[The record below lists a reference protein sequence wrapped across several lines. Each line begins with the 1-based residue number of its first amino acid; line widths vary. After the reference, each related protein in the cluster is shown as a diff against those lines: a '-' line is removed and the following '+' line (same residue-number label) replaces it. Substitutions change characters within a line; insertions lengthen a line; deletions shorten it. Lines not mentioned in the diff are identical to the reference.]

1 MPRPCTAK
9 NTPWKETPPMET
21 DLPFDFNS
29 IKEEEF
35 DKFVDYIVLDQPP
48 DPNNP
53 NRAESSLPRNL
64 KLKKIG
70 KKITG
75 VKSAIYIPLGTR
87 FGPLVGE
94 VCVKEHAPNGKRKYF
109 WRIYKENKP
118 FYYINTYDE
127 TKSNWMRYVSAPYS
141 PQSQNLIACQ
151 CGTDIFFY
159 TIRPIY
165 PNEEL
170 LVWYCREFA
179 ERLNYPSSVEQM
191 IQRMQGKM
199 QLSTS
204 PTLPM
209 LADATDTVSSSSTPP
224 TPPPQPTDG
233 AEAVLKT
240 ANRVHWQD
248 DDLRNEFD
256 KAMTNN
262 ATSMRRV
269 LISPI
274 KEYSDAGG
282 TDVLRLDGLRLRPV
296 DDEGK
301 AQGYAQSH
309 SVRSDEGYHSHTY
322 HDDAPTPPE
331 HLSDSDDSSNCILD
345 YSKKSKLPKADEE
358 AAVEVETNEFLKV
371 KIKLRKAS
379 QYRKDPE
386 QPLKEQT
393 PPPVVSVEP
402 IVVRP
407 LSPKR
412 YAEPSSSCASADSV
426 ESQPKKLKYDQPIVV
441 QQPSV
446 IYQYPRDQKSLLENL
461 LLQTK
466 ESSTFDHHQ
475 SAVVIP
481 PISVMSSSS
490 SPPLPLQSQQQQQP
504 PVSTVDQSYVQRY
517 VTASVSPDSSTKG
530 LSPALS
536 PPLHQMHRSPPPSLL
551 MYSSPA
557 AQQLSYMPY
566 QSHLFPPQNGSVGGG
581 YQCHY
586 PSSHPVESSAGSPPA
601 GSMSPDDISPC
612 GSPGS
617 SGNSRGYRSLPYPIS
632 KKNGKMHYECN
643 VCRKTFGQ
651 LSNLKV
657 HLRTH
662 SGERPFKCKT
672 CGKSFTQLAH
682 LQKHNYVHTGE
693 RPHECDVCQKRFSST
708 SNLKTHSRLH
718 TGDKPFVCEICSSTF
733 TQLVHL
739 KLHKRIH
746 TNERPF
752 TCHCCQK
759 SYISASGLR
768 THWKTTSCRPQYPVG
783 KDEMAEQRN
792 SPEYHQTYHHGG
804 GGYANGGLMAE
815 HVDDGNQNNN
825 NMYRVADKQQHDDDA
840 DMYAHLRHHHQQPIA
855 VDVQPGEIQ
864 RPSVIEQ
871 RHFIECT

>member
-1 MPRPCTAK
+1 MRQ
-9 NTPWKETPPMET
+9 ETPPMES

-159 TIRPIY
+159 TIRPVY

-191 IQRMQGKM
+191 IQRMQGKI
-199 QLSTS
+199 QTSTS

-209 LADATDTVSSSSTPP
+209 LADAADTVSSSSTPP
-224 TPPPQPTDG
+224 TPPPQPADSGDVT
-233 AEAVLKT
+233 LKT
-240 ANRVHWQD
+240 VNRVHWQD
-248 DDLRNEFD
+248 DDIRNEFD

-269 LISPI
+269 VISPV
-274 KEYSDAGG
+274 KEYADNGNA
-282 TDVLRLDGLRLRPV
+282 DVLRLDGLRLRPI

-301 AQGYAQSH
+301 AQGYAQSN

-345 YSKKSKLPKADEE
+345 YSKKSKLPKPDEE
-358 AAVEVETNEFLKV
+358 AVEVETNEFLKV

-379 QYRKDPE
+379 QYRKDFD
-386 QPLKEQT
+386 QPQKEPT
-393 PPPVVSVEP
+393 PPPAIAEP
-402 IVVRP
+402 VIVVRP
-407 LSPKR
+407 QSPKQ
-412 YAEPSSSCASADSV
+412 YAEPSSSSGTSPDSV
-426 ESQPKKLKYDQPIVV
+426 ESQPKKLKLEPIVAPP
-441 QQPSV
+441 PSV
-446 IYQYPRDQKSLLENL
+446 IYPYPRDQKSLLENL

-466 ESSTFDHHQ
+466 ETNQ
-475 SAVVIP
+475 SPALTPITSMTP
-481 PISVMSSSS
+481 PPQMPAAD
-490 SPPLPLQSQQQQQP
+490 PP
-504 PVSTVDQSYVQRY
+504 YMQRY
-517 VTASVSPDSSTKG
+517 VNASVSPDSSTKVMSPH
-530 LSPALS
+530 LS
-536 PPLHQMHRSPPPSLL
+536 PLHQAHRSPPPTILV
-551 MYSSPA
+551 YPA
-557 AQQLSYMPY
+557 PAGQQIQYVPY
-566 QSHLFPPQNGSVGGG
+566 HHQTHLFPPQGNG

-586 PSSHPVESSAGSPPA
+586 PSNHQVESSAGSPPA
-601 GSMSPDDISPC
+601 GSMSPDDVSPC

-617 SGNSRGYRSLPYPIS
+617 TGNSRGYRSLPYPIS

-718 TGDKPFVCEICSSTF
+718 TGDKPFVCEVCSSTF

-768 THWKTTSCRPQYPVG
+768 THWKTTSCRPPYSGG
-783 KDEMAEQRN
+783 KDDAVEQQRT
-792 SPEYHQTYHHGG
+792 SPDYQTYHNN
-804 GGYANGGLMAE
+804 GYAGGMME
-815 HVDDGNQNNN
+815 QVDDANQ
-825 NMYRVADKQQHDDDA
+825 MYGGPPRVDKHEDDD
-840 DMYAHLRHHHQQPIA
+840 DDLYSHLRPHHHQQAITA
-855 VDVQPGEIQ
+855 VQPEEIQ

>member
-1 MPRPCTAK
+1 MRQ
-9 NTPWKETPPMET
+9 ETPPMES
-21 DLPFDFNS
+21 DLPLDFNS

-48 DPNNP
+48 DANNP

-64 KLKKIG
+64 KLKRIG

-191 IQRMQGKM
+191 IQRMQGKI
-199 QLSTS
+199 QTSTS

-209 LADATDTVSSSSTPP
+209 LADAADTVTSSSTPP
-224 TPPPQPTDG
+224 TPPPQPADSG
-233 AEAVLKT
+233 DVVLKT

-248 DDLRNEFD
+248 DDIRNEFD

-269 LISPI
+269 VISPV
-274 KEYSDAGG
+274 KEYADNGNA
-282 TDVLRLDGLRLRPV
+282 DVLRLDGLRLRPA

-301 AQGYAQSH
+301 AQLGYAQSN

-345 YSKKSKLPKADEE
+345 YSKKSKLPKPDEE
-358 AAVEVETNEFLKV
+358 TVEVETNEFLKV

-379 QYRKDPE
+379 QYRKDTD
-386 QPLKEQT
+386 QPQKEQT
-393 PPPVVSVEP
+393 PPPPPPVAVPEP
-402 IVVRP
+402 VMVIRST
-407 LSPKR
+407 SPKR
-412 YAEPSSSCASADSV
+412 YAEPSSSCGMPSESV
-426 ESQPKKLKYDQPIVV
+426 ESLPKKLKLEQPIAPPP
-441 QQPSV
+441 PSV
-446 IYQYPRDQKSLLENL
+446 IYPYPRDVQKSLLENL

-466 ESSTFDHHQ
+466 EPAAEPSP
-475 SAVVIP
+475 AP
-481 PISVMSSSS
+481 SSSIIMETPMT
-490 SPPLPLQSQQQQQP
+490 SPPQIPVAEP
-504 PVSTVDQSYVQRY
+504 PYAQRY
-517 VTASVSPDSSTKG
+517 VNAAVSPDSSTKVMSPVHQ
-530 LSPALS
+530 LS
-536 PPLHQMHRSPPPSLL
+536 PLHQMHHRSPPPP
-551 MYSSPA
+551 PA
-557 AQQLSYMPY
+557 ILVYPAPAGQQIQYVPY
-566 QSHLFPPQNGSVGGG
+566 HHHQTHLFPPQNSG

-586 PSSHPVESSAGSPPA
+586 SGGHPVESSAGSPPA
-601 GSMSPDDISPC
+601 GSMSPDDVSPC

-617 SGNSRGYRSLPYPIS
+617 TSNSRGYRSLPYPIS

-768 THWKTTSCRPQYPVG
+768 THWKTTSCRPPYPG
-783 KDEMAEQRN
+783 AKEDAMTEPRT
-792 SPEYHQTYHHGG
+792 SPDYHQTYHHN
-804 GGYANGGLMAE
+804 GYGNGMMDQT
-815 HVDDGNQNNN
+815 DDANQNNN
-825 NMYRVADKQQHDDDA
+825 IVYGGPRVSDKHHNDDD
-840 DMYAHLRHHHQQPIA
+840 DDDVYAHLRPHHHHQPAIA
-855 VDVQPGEIQ
+855 AVQPEEIQ

>member
-1 MPRPCTAK
+1 MRQ
-9 NTPWKETPPMET
+9 ETPPMESE
-21 DLPFDFNS
+21 LPFDFNS

-35 DKFVDYIVLDQPP
+35 DKFVDYIVLDQPA

-109 WRIYKENKP
+109 WRVQLMLGQDNFWRKMRQQIYKENKP

-159 TIRPIY
+159 TIRPIF

-199 QLSTS
+199 QTSTS

-209 LADATDTVSSSSTPP
+209 LTDGADTVSSSSTPS
-224 TPPPQPTDG
+224 TPPPLPADSGDVT
-233 AEAVLKT
+233 LKT
-240 ANRVHWQD
+240 GNRVHWQD
-248 DDLRNEFD
+248 DDIRNEFD

-269 LISPI
+269 VMSPV
-274 KEYSDAGG
+274 KEYIDNGNS
-282 TDVLRLDGLRLRPV
+282 DVLRLDGLRLRPA

-345 YSKKSKLPKADEE
+345 YSKKSKLPKPDEE
-358 AAVEVETNEFLKV
+358 AVEVETNEFLKV

-379 QYRKDPE
+379 QYRKESD
-386 QPLKEQT
+386 QPPKEQT
-393 PPPVVSVEP
+393 PPPVVVAEP
-402 IVVRP
+402 VIVIRSQ
-407 LSPKR
+407 SPKR
-412 YAEPSSSCASADSV
+412 YAEPSSSSAPCSSDSV
-426 ESQPKKLKYDQPIVV
+426 ESLPKKLKLDAPVV
-441 QQPSV
+441 PPPPSV

-461 LLQTK
+461 LLQNK
-466 ESSTFDHHQ
+466 DSGP
-475 SAVVIP
+475 SAAP
-481 PISVMSSSS
+481 APIAPSM
-490 SPPLPLQSQQQQQP
+490 SPPPQM
-504 PVSTVDQSYVQRY
+504 PVPDPTYIQRGYVN
-517 VTASVSPDSSTKG
+517 ASVSPDSSTKV
-530 LSPALS
+530 LS
-536 PPLHQMHRSPPPSLL
+536 PLHQMHRSPPP
-551 MYSSPA
+551 PA
-557 AQQLSYMPY
+557 ILVYPAPAGQQMQYMPY
-566 QSHLFPPQNGSVGGG
+566 HHHQTHLFPPQNGG

-586 PSSHPVESSAGSPPA
+586 PGNHPVESSASPPA
-601 GSMSPDDISPC
+601 GSMSPDDVSPC

-617 SGNSRGYRSLPYPIS
+617 TSNSRGYRSLPYPIS

-768 THWKTTSCRPQYPVG
+768 THWKTTSCRPPYTSG
-783 KDEMAEQRN
+783 KDDAAEQQIS
-792 SPEYHQTYHHGG
+792 SPDYQAYHQNNYS
-804 GGYANGGLMAE
+804 NGMME
-815 HVDDGNQNNN
+815 HADDTNQNI
-825 NMYRVADKQQHDDDA
+825 YGAPHVSDKHDDDD
-840 DMYAHLRHHHQQPIA
+840 DMYAHLRPHHHQPTMTP
-855 VDVQPGEIQ
+855 VQPEEVQ